1 LSISVLHI
9 LPSLLL
15 GGAERVTVELAELQR
30 KEGLDAQIL
39 SLGTA
44 QDFLVQQ
51 VKARRIPLHILSS
64 NLPRLQRYRRTY
76 RLAQQFQSLHIH
88 SPRGLRYL
96 LPVVLFL
103 KHKTLVYTR
112 HGMDPLDSMKWKLIH
127 RIARRSIN
135 YVTFVNHQGL
145 DVFHAS
151 HRWQKEYLRVI
162 TNGVHI
168 PEVVNKQNSN
178 FIRFGSIGRM
188 VRLKGQSILLDAVA
202 LLHERLG
209 SGNGKAFKL
218 NFFGAGP
225 VESSLREK
233 AEKLSKGLVEFHGE
247 VQNQD
252 SIYANLDVLVVASES
267 EGLSMV
273 IIEAMARGIPA
284 IATNVGGNPTLVKPD
299 KTGILVE
306 YGDSIVLADAMAAML
321 NDQAL
326 IDRLGIAAKQ
336 LISSEFSLMK
346 THEAYLQCYE
356 GGVK

>member
-30 KEGLDAQIL
+30 REGLDAQIL

-64 NLPRLQRYRRTY
+64 DLSRLQRYRRTY

-112 HGMDPLDSMKWKLIH
+112 HGMDPLNSMKWKLIH
-127 RIARRSIN
+127 RIARRSID

-151 HRWQKEYLRVI
+151 HHWQKD
-162 TNGVHI
+162 GVHI
-168 PEVVNKQNSN
+168 PEAADKQNSD

-202 LLHERLG
+202 LLHERLD
-209 SGNGKAFKL
+209 SGKGKAFIL

-225 VESSLREK
+225 VESGLREK
-233 AEKLSKGLVEFHGE
+233 AGKLSKGLVGFHGE

-252 SIYANLDVLVVASES
+252 SIYSNLDVLVVASES

-336 LISSEFSLMK
+336 LISSEFSLLK

-356 GGVK
+356 SGVK